1 MKENHLALFCR
12 VSKRSRTSLTFCC
25 AYSDSDTVLKFAICC
40 SMAVRQTHCFA
51 LNDGLDHFSS
61 NISTLYYTADPSQQA
76 SRCERSFRP
85 PKRHA
90 HPEQTHLPSSQRWG
104 WMLRLDERASE
115 FLSLPNSHSSPA
127 SVCP

>member
-12 VSKRSRTSLTFCC
+12 VSKGSRTSLTFCC

-61 NISTLYYTADPSQQA
+61 NISILYYTADPSQQA
-76 SRCERSFRP
+76 SRCNVLCMGHMASDSIGFN
-85 PKRHA
+85 
-90 HPEQTHLPSSQRWG
+90 QI
-104 WMLRLDERASE
+104 LDAWEARGVE
-115 FLSLPNSHSSPA
+115 VTRIGGL
-127 SVCP
+127 V